1 MNASEVMNP
10 PLAPK
15 RGRSIP
21 VLLLVT
27 AVLTLYLW
35 AFLHAESQLE
45 VALLIGAAIVLT
57 VLSRRFGVTRRLET
71 ATADRPGL
79 ARTLA
84 LLGALALIAAF
95 HNSHFILLMFCAVL
109 LFSTACLGLTLQFGY
124 SGVANFA
131 GAAFFG
137 IGSYATA
144 VLATHTGIPH
154 LLVVVLS
161 GLIAAVIGS
170 LLITPVLRT
179 RGHYAAL
186 VTIAF
191 GILFKTFIE
200 VNDVL
205 GGPQGLQVP
214 GMNLFGFALND
225 GVKLAGIEMSFYV
238 PYAILSLLVFAGGFA
253 LVSAL
258 ERSWVGLSMD
268 VVRTDETAAATFG
281 LHIARWKVIAF
292 TMGNFFAGV
301 AGSLYGMVS
310 GFVAPNNFTFADSLL
325 MVSIVILGGLGNI
338 VGLIPAAVIVLVLP
352 EKLQFIQEYRFLLF
366 ASLVIVILLFRPQG
380 LLPRKTRIFFRARN
394 RQ

>member
-1 MNASEVMNP
+1 MSQQKNLKSGPA
-10 PLAPK
+10 L
-15 RGRSIP
+15 
-21 VLLLVT
+21 
-27 AVLTLYLW
+27 AVLFMAALALTIYLW
-35 AFLHAESQLE
+35 MFLHAESQLG
-45 VALLIGAAIVLT
+45 VAFLLIAAGVLV
-57 VLSRRFGVTRRLET
+57 VLSRRLGVTQKVEH
-71 ATADRPGL
+71 AAASRPGL
-79 ARTLA
+79 ARGLA
-84 LLGALALIAAF
+84 VVGGLALIAAF
-95 HNSHFILLMFCAVL
+95 HDSHFTLLMLCAVL
-109 LFSTACLGLTLQFGY
+109 LYSTACLGLTVQFGY

-144 VLATHTGIPH
+144 VLAAHTAIPH
-154 LLVVVLS
+154 LVVILIS

-170 LLITPVLRT
+170 LLILPVLRT

-200 VNDVL
+200 VNDTL
-205 GGPQGLQVP
+205 GGPQGLKVP
-214 GMNLFGFALND
+214 GMQLFGFALNE
-225 GVKLAGIEMSFYV
+225 GITVGGLELSFYV
-238 PYAILSLLVFAGGFA
+238 AYAVLSLAVFAGVYA
-253 LVSAL
+253 LVGAL

-281 LHIARWKVIAF
+281 LHIARWKVVAF
-292 TMGNFFAGV
+292 TMGNFFAGI
-301 AGSLYGMVS
+301 AGSLYGMIS

-325 MVSIVILGGLGNI
+325 LLSIVILGGLGNI

-380 LLPRKTRIFFRARN
+380 LLPRKTRLFFRREGA
-394 RQ
+394 Q